1 MAGRRSALHAANQ
14 SSIVLLLFES
24 YEGVLRLADRVL
36 ALLLEPDGRI
46 ILSYDWRQTNATTGV
61 FDSEVDNIVTDIKDS
76 VNGKIEADL
85 DGVQGRPAGFVFLVG
100 RKRSPR
106 ISLERRRVIGLRRKR

>member
-1 MAGRRSALHAANQ
+1 MAGRWSVLHAANQ

-46 ILSYDWRQTNATTGV
+46 ILSYDWRQTNATLVENSCCSCTV
-61 FDSEVDNIVTDIKDS
+61 LVLLHSMHTVSASCRNLDRVLAVQVSS
-76 VNGKIEADL
+76 VASSCIPHVL
-85 DGVQGRPAGFVFLVG
+85 D
-100 RKRSPR
+100 
-106 ISLERRRVIGLRRKR
+106 